1 MTLPPG
7 KGRAARLVT
16 DVLIDTHVLAW
27 SLVAPA
33 MLGLEVRALL
43 TGGGAVYVPPCAFH
57 EITLKVRK
65 GRWNEMALH
74 AGRLDALSAAQG
86 FRVAPYTAR
95 MAMLAGSMDW
105 DHADPFD
112 RMIGATALETALP
125 LVSKDAAFDGLKGDP
140 AWRGRVWGRAE
151 NEGPDGG

>member
-1 MTLPPG
+1 M
-7 KGRAARLVT
+7 T

-33 MLGLEVRALL
+33 MLVPEVRALL

-65 GRWNEMALH
+65 GRWDEMAPH

-95 MAMLAGSMDW
+95 MAMRAGSTDW
-105 DHADPFD
+105 EHADPFD
-112 RMIGATALETALP
+112 RMIGATALEMALP
-125 LVSKDAAFDGLKGDP
+125 LVSKDAAFDGLAPDP
-140 AWRGRVWGRAE
+140 AWRGRVWGRVE
-151 NEGPDGG
+151 TEDSDGE